1 MIGTFMVP
9 MFKEEVAL
17 YTIGTLRVAHW
28 RPCGGVSGGEG
39 EETVGGGWDAGAMR
53 GRGMRR
59 DAAAVKPVES
69 DCIAALGSSSS
80 FVANRIGYRER
91 EEMLL
96 QNT

>member
-1 MIGTFMVP
+1 M
-9 MFKEEVAL
+9 
-17 YTIGTLRVAHW
+17 
-28 RPCGGVSGGEG
+28 
-39 EETVGGGWDAGAMR
+39 GAMR